1 MKSSISHKLKNIRQ
15 KVVALT
21 IAASAVL
28 SIAGDVSAAPRKQQN
43 KRQQHEFTVVIDAG
57 HGGKDHG
64 AVDNGAR
71 EKDINL
77 GIAKKFA
84 ELIKKKMK
92 NVKVVMTRDDDTFIS
107 LQQRADIANRNKG
120 DIFISLHTNSAD
132 KSNPNRKKASG
143 TSVYALGPQ
152 KNADNLK
159 VAQRENSVIELESNY
174 HQKYSGFDP
183 SKDESYIIF
192 EMAQKKT
199 LGQSLKFADKA
210 QKELVKTAG
219 RADRGVK
226 QAGFW
231 VLWATSMPAV
241 LVETDFICNPDVA
254 KFLDSDSGQEKIATA
269 LFNALKSYIE
279 SQKNTLASND
289 PNAKTEVKLAQAE
302 AKEAYADLET
312 SDAESAISGGTLVAA
327 NSTDKGKRKPHIAT
341 TNKNSQKSG
350 PRKRRSASSRIIS
363 ENRDISAEK
372 IILRSESEYLVLQET
387 PKEEIVQPVASND
400 DDKAKGKKGK
410 KQKKPKEKK
419 SKEKKVKRADA
430 TKSGNSSPSG
440 LRTNTRRPNQKTFT
454 AKAPARS
461 SASTSATVN
470 KEPAKSHKTATS
482 TKQSVLQSSQES
494 AKIHNTG
501 AATKRPVLQSS
512 QESAPMTYTI
522 LLVSSDKQLSNNDA
536 AFCGLVPTGEFK
548 ENGQYKYTYYKSSN
562 RREIEQKLLE
572 VRTVLPEAVII
583 VRSE

>member
-1 MKSSISHKLKNIRQ
+1 MKSSISYKLKNIRR

-21 IAASAVL
+21 IVASAVL

-120 DIFISLHTNSAD
+120 DIFISIHTNSAD

-327 NSTDKGKRKPHIAT
+327 NSTDKGKRNPHIAT
-341 TNKNSQKSG
+341 TNKNRQKSG

-440 LRTNTRRPNQKTFT
+440 LRTNSRRPNQKTFT

-461 SASTSATVN
+461 SASTSAGVN
-470 KEPAKSHKTATS
+470 KEPAKSQKTA
-482 TKQSVLQSSQES
+482 
-494 AKIHNTG
+494 AP
-501 AATKRPVLQSS
+501 TKRPVLQSS
-512 QESAPMTYTI
+512 QESAPMMYTI

-572 VRTVLPEAVII
+572 VRTVLPEAMII